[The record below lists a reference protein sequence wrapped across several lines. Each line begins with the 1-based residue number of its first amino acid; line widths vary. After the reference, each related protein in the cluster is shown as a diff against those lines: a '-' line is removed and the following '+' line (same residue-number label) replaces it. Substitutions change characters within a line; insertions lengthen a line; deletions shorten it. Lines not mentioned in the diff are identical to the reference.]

1 MKLNINKKTK
11 LALLFGVPILIGGY
25 FIYKQFRKKPTPP
38 NPNPPNPNPP
48 SSGWTKYKVNTA
60 STNLNVR
67 SGANTSSGIVS
78 SLAKGSIIWAKPSS
92 TSGWHEYSSDGQ
104 TSSGF
109 VSSQYL
115 TSA

>member
-1 MKLNINKKTK
+1 MKFNINKKTK

-25 FIYKQFRKKPTPP
+25 FIYKQFRKPKPPTPTPP
-38 NPNPPNPNPP
+38 KPNPTP
-48 SSGWTKYKVNTA
+48 SSGWTKWKVNTV

-67 SGANTSSGIVS
+67 SEANTSSSIVS
-78 SLAKGSIIWAKPSS
+78 SLPKDAIIYAKPSS
-92 TSGWHEYSSDGQ
+92 TSGWYEYSSDGQ

-115 TSA
+115 ISA

>member
-48 SSGWTKYKVNTA
+48 SSDWKKYKVNTA

-67 SGANTSSGIVS
+67 SGASTSSGIVS
-78 SLAKGSIIWAKPSS
+78 SLAKDSIIWAKPTSN
-92 TSGWHEYSSDGQ
+92 SGWYEYSSDGS
-104 TSSGF
+104 TRSGF

-115 TSA
+115 ILA